1 MRPHRL
7 VIEGFGPFRDRQ
19 TVDFDA
25 VSHDGLF
32 LISGPTGAGKTSILD
47 ALCFAL
53 FNTVPG
59 PRGSASDLRSHLAA
73 PHDPTRVEL
82 VFSAGTRRFR
92 IERVPQHLRP
102 RKRGSGM
109 TTQQHTVALA
119 ERVDGEWAGIS
130 RTAQETQSFLDGI
143 LGLNAAQ
150 FTKLVVLPQGD
161 FAAFL
166 HADPSERE
174 SILEKLFATEHFQA
188 VERVLADRATEA
200 RRRTEQDSQRRRF
213 AVETAA
219 EASWEALPLPDAAP
233 GVLDTLAFL
242 GAAAVVAD
250 ERAAVAD
257 VTARLAL
264 GQAESATDTAQSWRR
279 RAEDREALSALR
291 QDEAA
296 WNDEAEGRE
305 SRRREL
311 ERARAAQALGARL
324 TALRRAGSEAERLE
338 AGAQRAQRSA
348 VAALPAHARVRLE
361 DLTDSDVAAAQAHLD
376 SADDRLRRHVQLEE
390 RSASAGSAAVTAQ
403 KELEGAKNRL
413 AALRTEEE
421 GLRSRSDDLRGTYD
435 SLEAAASSRDRLRE
449 QERLAAAV
457 RTALAQRD
465 AAHEQDV
472 NTMHR
477 AEETAH
483 VLAAT
488 RRAMRRDSA
497 GTLAE
502 LLQTDQP
509 CPVCGSCDHPDPA
522 VPTDGGPTS
531 DDEAREEAADAA
543 ARSARAAARASLAAA
558 ESTLERTR
566 AEAEGIDEDALA
578 SRLAAAEEAA
588 AERTRL
594 KTRLDS
600 ATAELR
606 ALRPRLEEA
615 QGLLTTAEATS
626 SRAATAHAEA
636 RSRLEEVAVAD
647 TTAVPASW
655 QRFGIDAPADL
666 RAAARTR
673 KELEGFARA
682 RTAWATARQ
691 EADAARRDARVRG
704 EELSAALRDS
714 PFADVGA
721 LETAAAL
728 PLDRLEAQVEEQ
740 RAHASRLALRR
751 ESDLIRRAL
760 ADPAQD
766 AELAESSARTAA
778 RAEDAQ
784 ARSDAASQRSAVV
797 RAAAARAHEAH
808 QQAASD
814 RAQNEAQ
821 VAELLRDI
829 DLAELVLGTSSDAA
843 SRMSLSSFALAS
855 LFEDV
860 AAHASD
866 RLVDMTAGRYRLA
879 HDLERRRGERRS
891 GLGLK
896 IIDTF
901 TEESRDPRTLSGGE
915 GFMASLALALGMADT
930 VRGAAG
936 GIDLDAL
943 FLDEG
948 FGTLDP
954 DALSDVLAVLDRLRT
969 GGRTIGIISHV
980 AELQQAITT
989 RIMVEPS
996 PTGASVRLESPHEGS
1011 DE

>member
-1 MRPHRL
+1 MRPHQL

-19 TVDFDA
+19 TIDFDA

-82 VFSAGTRRFR
+82 VFSAGGRRFR

-119 ERVDGEWAGIS
+119 EWVEGEWAGIS

-166 HADPSERE
+166 HADPAERE
-174 SILEKLFATEHFQA
+174 AILEKLFATEHFQA
-188 VERVLADRATEA
+188 VERVLADRATDA
-200 RRRTEQDSQRRRF
+200 RRTTEQESQRRRF
-213 AVETAA
+213 AVEAAA
-219 EASWEALPLPDAAP
+219 ESSWEALVVPDAAP
-233 GVLDTLAFL
+233 GVIDALTFL
-242 GAAAVVAD
+242 GAAAVIAD
-250 ERAAVAD
+250 ERAESAD
-257 VTARLAL
+257 LTAQLADRLA
-264 GQAESATDTAQSWRR
+264 ASATDTAQSWRQ
-279 RAEDREALSALR
+279 RAEDRAALSALL
-291 QDEAA
+291 QDEAS
-296 WNDEAEGRE
+296 WNEESGERE
-305 SRRREL
+305 SLRREL
-311 ERARAAQALGARL
+311 ERARAGKALGTHL
-324 TALRRAGSEAERLE
+324 TAVRRAGTEAERME
-338 AGAQRAQRSA
+338 TAAQRAERSA
-348 VAALPAHARVRLE
+348 VTALPTDARVRLE
-361 DLTDSDVAAAQAHLD
+361 DLTDSEIATARAHLERTE
-376 SADDRLRRHVQLEE
+376 DRLRRHAQLEE
-390 RSASAGSAAVTAQ
+390 RSAVTGSAAATAAT
-403 KELEGAKNRL
+403 ELDGAKAL
-413 AALRTEEE
+413 LSALRTDEDELRTRAE
-421 GLRSRSDDLRGTYD
+421 DLRSSHDA
-435 SLEAAASSRDRLRE
+435 LEETASSRDRLRE

-465 AAHEQDV
+465 AAHEHDLS
-472 NTMHR
+472 TMQR
-477 AEETAH
+477 AEQTAH
-483 VLAAT
+483 ALTAT

-497 GTLAE
+497 GTLAG
-502 LLQTDQP
+502 LLQADQP

-522 VPTDGGPTS
+522 VPADGGPTS
-531 DDEAREEAADAA
+531 DDEARDEAADTA
-543 ARSARAAARASLAAA
+543 ARSAHAAARASLAAA
-558 ESTLERTR
+558 ESALERTR
-566 AEAEGIDEDALA
+566 TEAEGIDEDILA
-578 SRLAAAEEAA
+578 SRLAAAEDAA
-588 AERTRL
+588 TDRARL
-594 KTRLDS
+594 KTELAQAADG
-600 ATAELR
+600 LR
-606 ALRPRLEEA
+606 ALKLRIDEA
-615 QGLLTTAEATS
+615 QTALTTAETTS
-626 SRAATAHAEA
+626 RLAATAHAEA
-636 RSRLEEVAVAD
+636 RSRLEEVSDAD
-647 TTAVPASW
+647 TTASPVAW
-655 QRFGIDAPADL
+655 QRIGLEHPVDL
-666 RAAARTR
+666 RAADRMR
-673 KELEGFARA
+673 KALEGFDRA
-682 RTAWATARQ
+682 RTAWVSVRQTA
-691 EADAARRDARVRG
+691 EAARRDARVRR
-704 EELSAALRDS
+704 EELLDALRDS
-714 PFADVGA
+714 PFADVEA
-721 LETAAAL
+721 LEAAAAL

-740 RAHASRLALRR
+740 RSRASRLALRR
-751 ESDLIRRAL
+751 ESDVIRRAL
-760 ADPAQD
+760 TDSAQD

-778 RAEDAQ
+778 HAESLQ
-784 ARSDAASQRSAVV
+784 ARSDAAAQRAAVV
-797 RAAAARAHEAH
+797 RAAAVRAHDAYS
-808 QQAASD
+808 QAAAD
-814 RAQNEAQ
+814 RAENEAQ
-821 VAELLRDI
+821 VEELLRDI
-829 DLAELVLGTSSDAA
+829 DAAELVLGTSSDAA

-896 IIDTF
+896 IIDLF

-996 PTGASVRLESPHEGS
+996 ALGASVRLESPQDGSHE
-1011 DE
+1011 

>member
-32 LISGPTGAGKTSILD
+32 LISGPTGAGKTTILD

-59 PRGSASDLRSHLAA
+59 PRGSAADLRSHLAA

-82 VFSAGTRRFR
+82 VFSAGSRRFR
-92 IERVPQHLRP
+92 IERVPQHRRP

-119 ERVDGEWAGIS
+119 EWVEGEWAGIS

-166 HADPSERE
+166 HADPADRE
-174 SILEKLFATEHFQA
+174 SLLEKLFATEHFHA

-200 RRRTEQDSQRRRF
+200 RRRTEHDSQRRRF
-213 AVETAA
+213 AVEAAA
-219 EASWEALPLPDAAP
+219 ESSWEALAAPEAAP
-233 GVLDTLAFL
+233 GVSDALAFL

-250 ERAAVAD
+250 ERAETAD
-257 VTARLAL
+257 HTARLAVR
-264 GQAESATDTAQSWRR
+264 QADDATHTAQEWRR

-291 QDEAA
+291 RDEAV
-296 WNDEAEGRE
+296 WNEGVGGRE
-305 SRRREL
+305 SLRREL
-311 ERARAAQALGARL
+311 ERARAAQALGTRL
-324 TALRRAGSEAERLE
+324 TALRRAASEAERMDSD
-338 AGAQRAQRSA
+338 AHRAERA
-348 VAALPAHARVRLE
+348 VLAALPADARVRLE
-361 DLTDSDVAAAQAHLD
+361 DLTDADIAAAQAHLD
-376 SADDRLRRHVQLEE
+376 STDDRLRRHAQLEE
-390 RSASAGSAAVTAQ
+390 RSAATGSVAASAQ
-403 KELEGAKNRL
+403 KELEDAKTL
-413 AALRTEEE
+413 LSTLKAEEEDLRTQSED
-421 GLRSRSDDLRGTYD
+421 LRSTYD
-435 SLEAAASSRDRLRE
+435 SLEASASSRDRLRE
-449 QERLAAAV
+449 QERLVAAV

-465 AAHEQDV
+465 AAHEQSL
-472 NTMHR
+472 NATR
-477 AEETAH
+477 QAEATANS
-483 VLAAT
+483 LAAT

-502 LLQTDQP
+502 LLETGRP
-509 CPVCGSCDHPDPA
+509 CPVCGSCEHPDPA
-522 VPTDGGPTS
+522 APTHQGPTV

-543 ARSARAAARASLAAA
+543 ARSARAAAQASLEAA
-558 ESTLERTR
+558 ESTLERSRT
-566 AEAEGIDEDALA
+566 AADGIDEDSLA
-578 SRLAAAEEAA
+578 PRLAKAEEAA
-588 AERTRL
+588 AHRTELKDGIASVAARL
-594 KTRLDS
+594 RDLTPRIDDAQKASIAADS
-600 ATAELR
+600 A
-606 ALRPRLEEA
+606 
-615 QGLLTTAEATS
+615 S
-626 SRAATAHAEA
+626 SQAATAHAEA
-636 RSRLEEVAVAD
+636 RSRLEELTVAD
-647 TTAVPASW
+647 ATAVPVSW
-655 QRFGIDAPADL
+655 QRFGIEAPADVG
-666 RAAARTR
+666 AAARTR
-673 KELEGFARA
+673 KTLEDFARA
-682 RTAWATARQ
+682 RTAWTTARQ
-691 EADAARRDARVRG
+691 EAGAARRDARVRS
-704 EELSAALRDS
+704 EELTAALQDS
-714 PFADVGA
+714 PFTDVQA
-721 LETAAAL
+721 LEAAAAL
-728 PLDRLEAQVEEQ
+728 PLDRLEAQDEEQ

-760 ADPAQD
+760 ADPVED
-766 AELAESSARTAA
+766 PELIASSTRTAA
-778 RAEDAQ
+778 LADDAQ
-784 ARSDAASQRSAVV
+784 ARADAASQRGAV
-797 RAAAARAHEAH
+797 ALAAARRAHDAY
-808 QQAASD
+808 QQAAVE

-821 VAELLRDI
+821 VEELLRDI

-855 LFEDV
+855 LFADV

-879 HDLERRRGERRS
+879 HDLERRRGDRRA

-901 TEESRDPRTLSGGE
+901 TEETRDPRTLSGGE

-996 PTGASVRLESPHEGS
+996 PTGARVRLESPHDGAHE
-1011 DE
+1011 

>member
-1 MRPHRL
+1 MRPHQL

-19 TVDFDA
+19 TIDFDA

-82 VFSAGTRRFR
+82 VFSAGSRRFR

-119 ERVDGEWAGIS
+119 EWVEGEWAGIS
-130 RTAQETQSFLDGI
+130 RTAQETQSFLDSI
-143 LGLNAAQ
+143 IGLNAAQ

-166 HADPSERE
+166 HADPAERE
-174 SILEKLFATEHFQA
+174 SILEKLFATEHFHA
-188 VERVLADRATEA
+188 VERVLADRATDA

-213 AVETAA
+213 AIEAAA
-219 EASWEALPLPDAAP
+219 ESSWDALPVPEAAP
-233 GVLDTLAFL
+233 GVIDTLAFL
-242 GAAAVVAD
+242 GAAAVIAD
-250 ERAAVAD
+250 ERTAAAD
-257 VTARLAL
+257 VTAQLAL
-264 GQAESATDTAQSWRR
+264 RRAEDAADTAQSWRR
-279 RAEDREALSALR
+279 RAEDRDALAALR
-291 QDEAA
+291 TDEAA
-296 WNDEAEGRE
+296 WEEGAGRRE
-305 SRRREL
+305 SLRREL

-324 TALRRAGSEAERLE
+324 TALRRAESEAGRLDT
-338 AGAQRAQRSA
+338 AARGAEQAA
-348 VAALPAHARVRLE
+348 VAALPPHARVRLE
-361 DLTDSDVAAAQAHLD
+361 DLTDADLAAAQAHLD
-376 SADDRLRRHVQLEE
+376 SGEDRLRRHAQLEE
-390 RSASAGSAAVTAQ
+390 RTTSTGSAASAAQ
-403 KELEGAKNRL
+403 KELESAKNL
-413 AALRTEEE
+413 LTSLRTQET
-421 GLRSRSDDLRGTYD
+421 GLRAESEELRKTYD
-435 SLEAAASSRDRLRE
+435 SLEATASSRDRLRE
-449 QERLAAAV
+449 QERLTAAV

-465 AAHEQDV
+465 AAHEQSV
-472 NTMHR
+472 NAMQQ
-477 AEETAH
+477 AEESARA
-483 VLAAT
+483 LAAT

-502 LLQTDQP
+502 LLEAGRP
-509 CPVCGSCDHPDPA
+509 CPVCGSCEHPDPA
-522 VPTDGGPTS
+522 VPSHGGPTV
-531 DDEAREEAADAA
+531 DDEERDEAADAA
-543 ARSARAAARASLAAA
+543 ARSARAAGQASLAAA
-558 ESTLERTR
+558 ESTLERAR
-566 AEAEGIDEDALA
+566 AAAQGIDEDTLA
-578 SRLAAAEEAA
+578 ARLAEAEDAA
-588 AERTRL
+588 AHRTRL
-594 KTRLDS
+594 KKDLDS
-600 ATAELR
+600 AATGLR
-606 ALRPRLEEA
+606 ALTPDIDAA
-615 QGLLTTAEATS
+615 QSALTAAEATN
-626 SRAATAHAEA
+626 SRATTAHAEA
-636 RSRLEEVAVAD
+636 RSRLEELSAAD
-647 TTAVPASW
+647 TTAIPDSW
-655 QRFGIDAPADL
+655 QRLGIDAPADI
-666 RAAARTR
+666 RAATRTR
-673 KELEGFARA
+673 RVLEDFARA
-682 RTAWATARQ
+682 RTSWSKARQ
-691 EADAARRDARVRG
+691 EAGAARRDARVRD

-714 PFADVGA
+714 PFTDVEA
-721 LETAAAL
+721 LEAAAAL
-728 PLDRLEAQVEEQ
+728 PLDRLETQLEEH

-751 ESDLIRRAL
+751 ESEPIRRAL
-760 ADPAQD
+760 ADPAQNQ
-766 AELAESSARTAA
+766 ELAESAARAAA

-784 ARSDAASQRSAVV
+784 GRSDSASQRGAVA
-797 RAAAARAHEAH
+797 RAAGIRAHDTYLHAE
-808 QQAASD
+808 SE
-814 RAQNEAQ
+814 RARSEAQ
-821 VAELLRDI
+821 VEELLRDI
-829 DLAELVLGTSSDAA
+829 DLAELVLGTSTDAA

-855 LFEDV
+855 LFADV

-879 HDLERRRGERRS
+879 HDLERRRGERRA

-996 PTGASVRLESPHEGS
+996 PTGASVRLESPHDGAHE
-1011 DE
+1011 